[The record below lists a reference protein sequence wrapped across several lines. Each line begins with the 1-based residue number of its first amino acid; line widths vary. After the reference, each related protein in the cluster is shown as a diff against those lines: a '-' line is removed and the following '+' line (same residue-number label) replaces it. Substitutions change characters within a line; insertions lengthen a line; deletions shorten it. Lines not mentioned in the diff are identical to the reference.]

1 MKLKRTI
8 FVIAAVG
15 IALLTTNC
23 SKDVPNR
30 QQEFS
35 IAEEDPS
42 ALINNFVQQMEL
54 YNKGV
59 MLKSGQRMLV
69 GSAVWYIDATLNYTY
84 ADAGH
89 AFARLHRDTLY
100 TEMSLVN
107 GYEAA
112 YEEVF
117 DAYETFL
124 TGLSHHFYEEIE
136 GDNKQF
142 MMARVDDMGSL
153 PDNKQKLRII
163 TVTGTGTLEQTG
175 DFGNEEAYSWDKN
188 ATMTCNPSIP
198 EPGNGAPVIF
208 EALLQNH
215 FQPQVPPNCR
225 YYYFGASDVVQLDY
239 SNYQLNSTLTNYLD
253 YKIYAASPLVG
264 NGLTSEVAC
273 LNYNADN
280 GIHEMQF
287 YFDHLK
293 DFVNEWLTSN
303 QNTAHKKLAEVLIDS
318 KSSTNPPFSIFHLP
332 QMIYRKRGHVCDVT
346 ADIPVVL

>member
-8 FVIAAVG
+8 FLTAAMG

-23 SKDVPNR
+23 SKDVSNH
-30 QQEFS
+30 QQDFS

-42 ALINNFVQQMEL
+42 GLINNFVQQMEL
-54 YNKGV
+54 YNNGV

-69 GSAVWYIDATLNYTY
+69 DSAVWYIDAALNYTY
-84 ADAGH
+84 ASAGH
-89 AFARLHRDTLY
+89 PFEKLHRDTLY

-117 DAYETFL
+117 DAYDTFL

-153 PDNKQKLRII
+153 PGNKQKLRII
-163 TVTGTGTLEQTG
+163 TLTGTGTLMHTG
-175 DFGNEEAYSWDKN
+175 DFGSEDEYYWNRN
-188 ATMTCNPSIP
+188 ATVNCNL
-198 EPGNGAPVIF
+198 EPTYGGAPIF
-208 EALLQNH
+208 FEVLLMNH
-215 FQPQVPPNCR
+215 FQPQVPSNCR

-253 YKIYAASPLVG
+253 YKIYAASEAIG
-264 NGLTSEVAC
+264 IGLTDEVCC
-273 LNYNADN
+273 LGDN
-280 GIHEMQF
+280 QNNSGIHEMQF
-287 YFDHLK
+287 YYDHLK

-303 QNTAHKKLAEVLIDS
+303 QNIGNKKLSDIIINS
-318 KSSTNPPFSIFHLP
+318 KASPYVPIQIFHQP
-332 QMIYRKRGHVCDVT
+332 KMTYRKRGHVCDVT
-346 ADIPVVL
+346 ATIPVVS